1 MSEDRYTKLMK
12 LLLIIL
18 SPLAVGVWLAIGL
31 AELIY

>member
-18 SPLAVGVWLAIGL
+18 TPLALGVWLAIGL
-31 AELIY
+31 AKLVY

>member
-31 AELIY
+31 AKLVY